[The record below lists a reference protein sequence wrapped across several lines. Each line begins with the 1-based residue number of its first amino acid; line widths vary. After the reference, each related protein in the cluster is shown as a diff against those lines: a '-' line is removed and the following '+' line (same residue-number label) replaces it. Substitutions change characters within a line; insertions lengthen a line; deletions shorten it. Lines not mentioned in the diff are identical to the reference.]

1 MIESIYSKYFGAGL
15 KYQRDRSPKPTIKP
29 KKKSMAKLE
38 NALKRAQDADPA
50 EEFENEVKKLK
61 EEGLDLKQIYQPIK
75 VEDVEASK
83 VRTCL
88 T

>member
-1 MIESIYSKYFGAGL
+1 MK
-15 KYQRDRSPKPTIKP
+15 
-29 KKKSMAKLE
+29 KLE
-38 NALKRAQDADPA
+38 NALKRAQDTDPA